1 MKRSGIFADPGR
13 GDYQHRARQEGNPV
27 QRFWHAH
34 KWPLVVQQLEP
45 HSDDRVLDVGA
56 GSSQV
61 SPELSDR
68 CALACAVDV
77 SPAPLHFLRELD
89 RANGRLHLVAGDI
102 HTLPFRAGSFDR
114 ITVLEVVEH
123 LPADGVPRYLA
134 ELRRLLA
141 PGGRLLLTTPNY
153 RSYWPVLEYLIDHLG
168 GAAQMGGAQHIT
180 RFHPRSLRA
189 ALEDNGF
196 RVLRSG
202 SLYHLSPFVSVL
214 APRFAERLFAWET
227 RRAGSWGPILFS
239 VAEAGD
245 VD

>member
-1 MKRSGIFADPGR
+1 M
-13 GDYQHRARQEGNPV
+13 
-27 QRFWHAH
+27 
-34 KWPLVVQQLEP
+34 L
-45 HSDDRVLDVGA
+45 A
-56 GSSQV
+56 GT
-61 SPELSDR
+61 
-68 CALACAVDV
+68 C
-77 SPAPLHFLRELD
+77 
-89 RANGRLHLVAGDI
+89 I
-102 HTLPFRAGSFDR
+102 
-114 ITVLEVVEH
+114 EVVEH
-123 LPADGVPRYLA
+123 LPADGIPRYLA

-202 SLYHLSPFVSVL
+202 SLYHLSPFVSAL

-227 RRAGSWGPILFS
+227 RRKGAQSI
-239 VAEAGD
+239 VATGERRSLPHDGRAPAARHRDLSDTFAPRARGQ
-245 VD
+245 